1 MTGHDHDAFADL
13 AAPYAL
19 GVLEGGERDAFVA
32 HLAAC
37 DVCRREVASLARVVE
52 TLPHTVDQAP
62 LPPGLRARVLA
73 AATAPAAVSEFKPR
87 PQPQPRP
94 QPGAPRW
101 MGWLAAA
108 ATLAAVASGAVAWNS
123 RSENARL
130 RQQLT
135 TAQAREAALDRQIV
149 ALQTSA
155 ANAVQ
160 TTAVLRAADLG
171 RVELAGQTGAS
182 EATGRILWSASQ
194 GLVFVATNLPPLPP
208 GRVYQLWVV
217 ADKPLSA
224 GVVVPDA
231 AGHLTVINSAPV
243 TAHPKAFAVT
253 LEPAGGSPG
262 PTSPLLLVGSS
273 E

>member
-19 GVLEGGERDAFVA
+19 GVLEGGERDAFAA
-32 HLAAC
+32 HLATC
-37 DVCRREVASLARVVE
+37 EICRREVASLARVVE
-52 TLPHTVDQAP
+52 ALPQTVDQAP

-73 AATAPAAVSEFKPR
+73 AATAPATVAEFKPR
-87 PQPQPRP
+87 QQPRP
-94 QPGAPRW
+94 QPAAPRW

-108 ATLAAVASGAVAWNS
+108 ATLAAVASGALAWNS
-123 RSENARL
+123 RTENTRL

-135 TAQAREAALDRQIV
+135 IAQEREAALDRQIV

-160 TTAVLRAADLG
+160 TTAVLRASDLG
-171 RVELAGQTGAS
+171 RVELAGQTGAQG
-182 EATGRILWSASQ
+182 ATGRVLWSASQ
-194 GLVFVATNLPPLPP
+194 GFVFVATNLPPLPP

-217 ADKPLSA
+217 SDKPHSA

-231 AGHLTVINSAPV
+231 AGHLTVINNAPV
-243 TAHPKAFAVT
+243 SAHPTAFAVT
-253 LEPAGGSPG
+253 LEPEGGSPG
-262 PTSPLLLVGSS
+262 PTTPILLVGSS
-273 E
+273 Q

>member
-19 GVLEGGERDAFVA
+19 GVLEGGERDAFAA
-32 HLAAC
+32 HLATC
-37 DVCRREVASLARVVE
+37 ETCRREVASLARVVE
-52 TLPHTVDQAP
+52 TLPQTVDQAP
-62 LPPGLRARVLA
+62 LPPGLKARVLA
-73 AATAPAAVSEFKPR
+73 AATAPATVTEFKPR
-87 PQPQPRP
+87 QPQQL
-94 QPGAPRW
+94 QPAAPRW

-123 RSENARL
+123 RTENARL
-130 RQQLT
+130 RQELT
-135 TAQAREAALDRQIV
+135 VAQEREATLDRQIA

-182 EATGRILWSASQ
+182 AATGRVLWSASQ
-194 GLVFVATNLPPLPP
+194 GFVFVATNLPPLPP

-217 ADKPLSA
+217 GADKPHGA
-224 GVVVPDA
+224 GLVTPDS
-231 AGHLTVINSAPV
+231 AGHLTVINNAPV
-243 TAHPKAFAVT
+243 SVHPAAFAVT
-253 LEPAGGSPG
+253 LEPEGGSPA
-262 PTSPLLLVGSS
+262 PTSPILLVGSS
-273 E
+273 Q